1 VWGFPADA
9 QSSSKIGVI
18 KNVKSLEV
26 GCTPMA
32 EVADKMN
39 NTIKLPALT
48 LLMGFQALTVLAET
62 AAPGSKEDIYVVRSL
77 LIARETPTNF
87 CSQVGPGFGKLQS
100 ENHYLFKSIAVQTT
114 DGRVANTNV
123 RTVGKF
129 HACIGETGDPK
140 VMNVFAQGSLGS
152 VTFTGRGECSTDRQD
167 FPETGIDTSRCYLN
181 LGGLP
186 DRFVGGKLTTNSIGS
201 RRLIGAISEP
211 TGYTQPSIATFRL
224 WRKNA
229 WD

>member
-1 VWGFPADA
+1 MTRGSKWG
-9 QSSSKIGVI
+9 
-18 KNVKSLEV
+18 N
-26 GCTPMA
+26 
-32 EVADKMN
+32 KMN
-39 NTIKLPALT
+39 RTTKLPAIALFIGLQTLT
-48 LLMGFQALTVLAET
+48 ALADTPAS
-62 AAPGSKEDIYVVRSL
+62 GSKEDIYVVRSF
-77 LIARETPTNF
+77 LIARDTPTNF
-87 CSQVGPGFGKLQS
+87 CSQVKPGFGKLLS

-114 DGRVANTNV
+114 DGRVAKTNV

-167 FPETGIDTSRCYLN
+167 FPESGIDTSRCYLN

-201 RRLIGAISEP
+201 RRLIGAISDP
-211 TGYTQPSIATFRL
+211 PGYTQPSIATFRL
-224 WRKNA
+224 WRKSPESPR
-229 WD
+229 